1 MQLFLSPSH
10 ATLLHKFER
19 NVTRQT
25 QLCRRHQ
32 TVSPIG
38 IKQSLSMGRGLGDL
52 CPPPQF
58 FAPKSQNMQAKKL
71 KIKIHLPEH
80 WNKIFIVF
88 RNMSFLINCNLQL
101 NLQRWPTLYNSH
113 FFLAESP
120 YIDSNLNL
128 SAMAT
133 FFCLQGGHCGEV
145 QLYIHFPNPCYY
157 FYSLRWCTKIRQ
169 NMSNAV

>member
-10 ATLLHKFER
+10 ATLLRKFER

-38 IKQSLSMGRGLGDL
+38 IKQGLSMGRGLGDL
-52 CPPPQF
+52 WPPPPVFCPKKSKHASKKVENKNSSPRALKQNVYSISKYVIPDKLQF
-58 FAPKSQNMQAKKL
+58 TIEPPKTTNS
-71 KIKIHLPEH
+71 
-80 WNKIFIVF
+80 
-88 RNMSFLINCNLQL
+88 LQQSL
-101 NLQRWPTLYNSH
+101 
-113 FFLAESP
+113 FLAESP

-133 FFCLQGGHCGEV
+133 FFCPQGGHCGEV
-145 QLYIHFPNPCYY
+145 QLYIHFPSPCYY
-157 FYSLRWCTKIRQ
+157 FYSLR
-169 NMSNAV
+169 

>member
-38 IKQSLSMGRGLGDL
+38 IKQGLSMGRGLGDL
-52 CPPPQF
+52 CPPPPRVFCPKKSKHASIKVENKNSSPGALKQNVYSISKYVIPDKLQF
-58 FAPKSQNMQAKKL
+58 T
-71 KIKIHLPEH
+71 I
-80 WNKIFIVF
+80 
-88 RNMSFLINCNLQL
+88 L
-101 NLQRWPTLYNSH
+101 NLQRRPTLYNSH

-133 FFCLQGGHCGEV
+133 FFCPQGGHCGEV
-145 QLYIHFPNPCYY
+145 QLYIHFPNPCSY
-157 FYSLRWCTKIRQ
+157 FYSLR
-169 NMSNAV
+169 

>member
-38 IKQSLSMGRGLGDL
+38 IKQGLSMGRGLGAL

-80 WNKIFIVF
+80 WDKMFIVF

-101 NLQRWPTLYNSH
+101 NLHLRPTLYNGH

-128 SAMAT
+128 STMAT
-133 FFCLQGGHCGEV
+133 LGTEESGHCREV
-145 QLYIHFPNPCYY
+145 
-157 FYSLRWCTKIRQ
+157 
-169 NMSNAV
+169 